1 MKQKC
6 HCRYV
11 GWTNNVTGLNKT
23 FTQLFKTIQHDMYS
37 YSTFPFCSAMF
48 CCVCMSP
55 WCEKRVR
62 FIFSTAHCLLLYVV
76 YILFMYL
83 FNYLFTYLYIY
94 ISVHCWSEYLKLQSS
109 NVSGLL
115 IYVKYDVF
123 RYPYKIH
130 INTEICMCTF
140 KLDPDGSWPG
150 RCILHCR
157 GRSARAFRYP
167 NLQGHCGESTKS
179 NIRSAYGDPRNI
191 IMSTTKGGIDNENEA
206 WD

>member
-1 MKQKC
+1 MIIEDLVKQKC

-62 FIFSTAHCLLLYVV
+62 FIFSTAHCLLLYAV
-76 YILFMYL
+76 YIFLFI
-83 FNYLFTYLYIY
+83 YIY
-94 ISVHCWSEYLKLQSS
+94 IYQLHCFLEYLKLQSP

-115 IYVKYDVF
+115 IYVKYDVKYDVF
-123 RYPYKIH
+123 IH
-130 INTEICMCTF
+130 T
-140 KLDPDGSWPG
+140 
-150 RCILHCR
+150 
-157 GRSARAFRYP
+157 RS
-167 NLQGHCGESTKS
+167 T
-179 NIRSAYGDPRNI
+179 
-191 IMSTTKGGIDNENEA
+191 
-206 WD
+206 

>member
-1 MKQKC
+1 MIIEDLVKQKC

-62 FIFSTAHCLLLYVV
+62 FIFSTAHCLLLYAV
-76 YILFMYL
+76 YIFLFI
-83 FNYLFTYLYIY
+83 YIY
-94 ISVHCWSEYLKLQSS
+94 ISASLFFGIPKASISQRFWFVNICKIWCKIWRIH
-109 NVSGLL
+109 
-115 IYVKYDVF
+115 
-123 RYPYKIH
+123 PYKIH
-130 INTEICMCTF
+130 INTEICICTF

-157 GRSARAFRYP
+157 GRSARTFRYP

-179 NIRSAYGDPRNI
+179 DIRSAYGDPRNI